1 MIFENL
7 LSISHLIGFSLTAG
21 LFTKS
26 STDLETASG
35 AFYSNGAQLGVQL
48 LGVVTTVAWSLLC
61 TYLLTW
67 LIRLTVSSLY
77 FPFYFVQSSPRR
89 CVVDTDVDNLGKS
102 LLARVVQCTDIV
114 RFLTC
119 CVRVR
124 KCLPRQNLNRTL
136 TKQY

>member
-7 LSISHLIGFSLTAG
+7 LSISHLIDFSLTAG

-77 FPFYFVQSSPRR
+77 FPFYFVQNSPRR
-89 CVVDTDVDNLGKS
+89 CIVDTDVDNLGKS
-102 LLARVVQCTDIV
+102 
-114 RFLTC
+114 
-119 CVRVR
+119 
-124 KCLPRQNLNRTL
+124 
-136 TKQY
+136 